1 MSAIAAKFV
10 RKLTAGRPGRRE
22 FDANALLRASAV
34 VIALTLSGAAG
45 ASSTT
50 WQPTQEIAATAESF
64 LQKRIGTAAGSTR
77 AQAQRLDPR
86 HRLARCDKPLEAFL
100 RRGAKI
106 TARTIVGVRCTGTK
120 PWKLYVPVDVVVT
133 DSVLV
138 ARRTLRRGQVL
149 TADDLVSEQRD
160 VSRLTQGYVSDAR
173 ELIGQ
178 RMKTQLLAGR
188 ILTPAVLQAD
198 IAVKRGQTV
207 TLTVASGSMTI
218 QMSGKALMDG
228 ALSQRIRVE
237 NTNSGRIVEG
247 IVRSREHV
255 EVLIPSS
262 SSFLNAKPKVS
273 PRVADIRPS
282 NNDR

>member
-10 RKLTAGRPGRRE
+10 GKLTASQPGRRE
-22 FDANALLRASAV
+22 FDANALLRVSVA
-34 VIALTLSGAAG
+34 VIALTLGAAAG

-50 WQPTQEIAATAESF
+50 WQPTQDIAATAEYF
-64 LQKRIGTAAGSTR
+64 LQKRIGTAAGSTK

-86 HRLARCDKPLEAFL
+86 HRLPRCDKPLEAFL

-106 TARTIVGVRCTGTK
+106 TARTIVGVRCTGAK

-149 TADDLVSEQRD
+149 TAEDLVSEQRD
-160 VSRLTQGYVSDAR
+160 VSRLTQGYISDAR

-188 ILTPAVLQAD
+188 ILTPSVLQAD

-255 EVLIPSS
+255 EVLVPST

-273 PRVADIRPS
+273 PSVADIRPS

>member
-1 MSAIAAKFV
+1 MSAIAARFV
-10 RKLTAGRPGRRE
+10 RKLTAGQPERRE
-22 FDANALLRASAV
+22 FDATGLLRASVA
-34 VIALTLSGAAG
+34 VIALTLSGAVG
-45 ASSTT
+45 ASSPA
-50 WQPTQEIAATAESF
+50 WQPTKQIAAAAESF
-64 LQKRIGTAAGSTR
+64 LQNKIGTAAGRTK

-86 HRLARCDKPLEAFL
+86 HRLPLCDRPLEAFL

-106 TARTIVGVRCTGTK
+106 TARTIVGVRCTGSK

-138 ARRTLRRGQVL
+138 AKRTLRRGQVL

-160 VSRLTQGYVSDAR
+160 VSRLTQGYISDAT

-198 IAVKRGQTV
+198 IAVQRGQTV
-207 TLTVASGSMTI
+207 TLTVANGSMTI

-255 EVLIPSS
+255 EVLVPSS